1 MSTSAE
7 DAAAEA
13 TRIATENARAIAA
26 KLSAAVAP
34 VADAD
39 NAAPAAE
46 EAASEL
52 GKRKGRWGDDS
63 SSALET
69 AEATAAAIANA
80 MSASLTNV
88 DNKKRAK
95 ISVPDTIDSTIN
107 IMGVLIGPKG
117 ATLKAMQDK
126 SGAKISIRGKGSN
139 KDPNSTEPDSDEPL
153 HVVVEGSDEA
163 VALATREIEGILHSP
178 DVSTGRPLACCAC
191 FGCRTFRCFSAHF
204 VIMCLTD
211 LSLLPVHSLTCLC
224 LPATKG
230 GQPPEAAAAD

>member
-1 MSTSAE
+1 MSTTAE

-46 EAASEL
+46 EVASEL

-63 SSALET
+63 GSALET

-80 MSASLTNV
+80 MSASLTGG

-163 VALATREIEGILHSP
+163 IALATREIEGILHNP
-178 DVSTGRPLACCAC
+178 DVSADRP
-191 FGCRTFRCFSAHF
+191 
-204 VIMCLTD
+204 
-211 LSLLPVHSLTCLC
+211 
-224 LPATKG
+224 
-230 GQPPEAAAAD
+230 